1 MDRSQ
6 TQQYTWSCKIIH
18 LKLYNIFKI
27 CTLHPPNLNVP
38 KTFSPKN
45 TYLQYDW
52 LWGHRSLV
60 LVTDAC
66 ALSNEF
72 CQCRGVIWINIA
84 SSHPPPSFSVFCSWT
99 YTGADS
105 HDTDPSSLD
114 DGTDCAKFDTVQL
127 SLKFSVVQELI
138 LSNVPLHG
146 FSVEE
151 EVSTPINI
159 SFPHRP
165 GGIWGQILFFKDER
179 GKNL

>member
-1 MDRSQ
+1 MTVSTLECWLAVMDGSQ
-6 TQQYTWSCKIIH
+6 TQQYARSYKILH
-18 LKLYNIFKI
+18 LKLSNIFKI
-27 CTLHPPNLNVP
+27 GTPHPPNLNAP

-52 LWGHRSLV
+52 LWGHQKLSLGDRCRY
-60 LVTDAC
+60 TQWW
-66 ALSNEF
+66 ALSVTW
-72 CQCRGVIWINIA
+72 CYLDQHCL
-84 SSHPPPSFSVFCSWT
+84 PPPSFSVFCSWT

-114 DGTDCAKFDTVQL
+114 DGADCAKFDTVQL
-127 SLKFSVVQELI
+127 SIKLSVVQELI

-146 FSVEE
+146 FSVGE

-165 GGIWGQILFFKDER
+165 GGIWW
-179 GKNL
+179 